1 MSLAFALGALFLLFR
16 QIERWLHQHIFKVGW
31 LLSDSF
37 SITTILYYIVFL
49 PGIVLHEAALWL
61 AALAMRARA
70 QGSIAF
76 PAAQDI
82 GELRLNFV
90 RLADDT
96 GRLKRY
102 VIGFCPLAAGL
113 AALWAI
119 AAHIFRWDE
128 LLTQAGAGSLDGLA
142 AALDSFLGTADVWLW
157 FYLAFVIANTM
168 FPQLKRES
176 RRREKLLALVA
187 APPLAYGVW
196 RLGLSVSPGL
206 AAAIEGLMSG
216 LLVIIAQICLVNLA
230 MLLMLGAVEALV
242 ERLSK
247 RSASFRDGRMI
258 TMTADQARANQ
269 AAQPDQPRPA
279 KSRSMPRLRSIYD
292 LRLPIPGPPGDEPVS
307 RSAAAILDID
317 QPASAEP
324 PEPPSPAADAER
336 INYAAPFERPFAARE
351 ATRMPSDDWQADQD
365 EASPPKPRVLMPRR
379 ARPAPKPDRRE
390 QPKPP
395 PAPGSDY
402 DDLVY
407 EDLEDD

>member
-61 AALAMRARA
+61 AALTMRARA

-102 VIGFCPLAAGL
+102 VIGLCPLAAGL

-196 RLGLSVSPGL
+196 RLGLSVNPGL

-247 RSASFRDGRMI
+247 RSASFRDGKMI

-317 QPASAEP
+317 QPAPAEP

-336 INYAAPFERPFAARE
+336 INYAAPFDRPFATRE

-365 EASPPKPRVLMPRR
+365 EASPPNPRVFMPSR

-395 PAPGSDY
+395 PDPGSDY